1 MPLISKYLFVATMDV
16 EPDKEVLFN
25 EVYDTEHVP
34 NLLNV
39 PGVRAAARIK
49 GEPFALCIG
58 GEQRWIAH
66 ENPRYTAVYEID
78 GPEVL
83 ISRAWAV
90 AGEAASNGLM
100 LDKQVQMPANN
111 LSLIFR
117 RQSAPQDDQR
127 ST

>member
-25 EVYDTEHVP
+25 EIYDTEHVP
-34 NLLNV
+34 NLLNG
-39 PGVRAAARIK
+39 PGVRAAARMK
-49 GEPFALCIG
+49 GEPFALSIG

-66 ENPRYTAVYEID
+66 ENPRYTAMYEID

-90 AGEAASNGLM
+90 AGEAGRWPS
-100 LDKQVQMPANN
+100 QVRPHTRNRRHAFYRV
-111 LSLIFR
+111 LSAT
-117 RQSAPQDDQR
+117 SVT
-127 ST
+127 S